1 MKAKNKLNES
11 RVYNVIGDVLQG
23 VDQKQAEE
31 YLHGFDFSECEVEPQ
46 KIGNAKYIDEYNGIE
61 MYYDYAGDYYF
72 FVSMDNSDVLGGRNI
87 NLKNSTDLEALK
99 ESFNKVLDKRI
110 SEQRLSEKLD
120 SLKSLSFGECKSLF
134 ESVIDELYDAPE
146 GKKLIGSYVKLIK
159 ENKSIHTVYKILEGV
174 STLDKENADTAAYVL
189 CNMCESVDRKQ
200 LTEGEKKMQNIV
212 SEALKLPK
220 NVTCESIDATL
231 ENSKPLNESIARL
244 THKKNVNINEKVS
257 AVKTLT
263 KCITESTSKS
273 NNTVNEKTSG
283 ELKDDLSNLISEAG
297 HDAWENQVI
306 KDLTL
311 CSISNGS
318 KETLFETYKND
329 CISTIDEISD
339 DDNKSR
345 LFAMKQQLSEKKY
358 NEETLIED
366 LFNLAELKKTL
377 LEA

>member
-1 MKAKNKLNES
+1 MK
-11 RVYNVIGDVLQG
+11 D
-23 VDQKQAEE
+23 
-31 YLHGFDFSECEVEPQ
+31 
-46 KIGNAKYIDEYNGIE
+46 IE
-61 MYYDYAGDYYF
+61 
-72 FVSMDNSDVLGGRNI
+72 
-87 NLKNSTDLEALK
+87 LKNSTDLEALK
-99 ESFNKVLDKRI
+99 ESFNKVLDKKI

-174 STLDKENADTAAYVL
+174 SALDKENADTAAYVL

-212 SEALKLPK
+212 SEALKLSK
-220 NVTCESIDATL
+220 NVTCESIDTAL
-231 ENSKPLNESIARL
+231 ENNKPLNESIAHL

-257 AVKTLT
+257 TIKTLT

-329 CISTIDEISD
+329 CISTIDEIRD